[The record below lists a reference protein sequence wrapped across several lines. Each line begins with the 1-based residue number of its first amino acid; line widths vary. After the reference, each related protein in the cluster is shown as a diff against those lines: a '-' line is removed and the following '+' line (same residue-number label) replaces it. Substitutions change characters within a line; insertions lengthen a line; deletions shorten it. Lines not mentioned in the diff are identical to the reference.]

1 MNKLFFLPLF
11 FIFWLQNPDKIN
23 LLFNESK
30 YKSNKNN
37 QTIFVIE
44 RNKNKNTIYYDV
56 NILQNGKIDQ
66 ENPIDAY
73 YIHYASDNKRAELN
87 LIERKLAYG
96 YSIDNAGE
104 NSFYIHL
111 KAYKERKILLI
122 QDYQN
127 NVFGIMKINGKNAIL
142 KKIYVFAKPDLYT
155 SVVYIELFG
164 EDCKSKKS
172 IYEKIIN

>member
-56 NILQNGKIDQ
+56 NILQNVK
-66 ENPIDAY
+66 
-73 YIHYASDNKRAELN
+73 
-87 LIERKLAYG
+87 LIRKT
-96 YSIDNAGE
+96 
-104 NSFYIHL
+104 
-111 KAYKERKILLI
+111 
-122 QDYQN
+122 Q
-127 NVFGIMKINGKNAIL
+127 
-142 KKIYVFAKPDLYT
+142 
-155 SVVYIELFG
+155 
-164 EDCKSKKS
+164 
-172 IYEKIIN
+172 